1 LFTFRYHAI
10 SLIAVFLALGIGV
23 LLGVSIGEEGVVSG
37 AREDLERSLRG
48 DLRQA
53 RSRTS
58 ELRAELGIR
67 DAFERQAYRGLV
79 ADLLPGFRIG
89 IVAMGDLA
97 GGYSGLIRDAVE
109 PAGAEVASISVIQA
123 PLQLERLAQDL
134 KGTSFSDVDTDR
146 DALSRFAERLGRQL
160 ANGGSLPERVKNELF
175 SSSRGEYRGLDGI
188 VWVRDRE
195 GLRGDERRAQD
206 RLESSLLAGMTS
218 TSTEVVGVE
227 TRDTDPSQIPF
238 MTEHGLTSVDDLD
251 LVAGR
256 TALVYALLGAG
267 GQFGVKDTADQ
278 LLPPP
283 PIEGPGRR

>member
-10 SLIAVFLALGIGV
+10 SLIAVFLALGMGI

-48 DLRQA
+48 DLSAA
-53 RSRTS
+53 RARTS
-58 ELRAELGIR
+58 ELRAELGVR
-67 DAFERQAYRGLV
+67 DAFERQAYPGLV

-89 IVAMGDLA
+89 IVAMGDLS
-97 GGYSGLIRDAVE
+97 GGYSGLIRDSVE
-109 PAGAEVASISVIQA
+109 PAGAEIASISVIRA
-123 PLQLERLAQDL
+123 PLPLERLAQDL
-134 KGTSFSDVDTDR
+134 EGTSFSRVDSDR
-146 DALSRFAERLGRQL
+146 EALSRFAERLGRQL
-160 ANGGSLPERVKNELF
+160 ANGGSLVERVQDQLF

-218 TSTEVVGVE
+218 TDAEVVGVE
-227 TRDTDPSQIPF
+227 TRDADPSQIPF
-238 MTEHGLTSVDDLD
+238 MTEHGLPSVDDID

-256 TALVYALLGAG
+256 TALVYVLLGAE

-283 PIEGPGRR
+283 AIEGPGGR